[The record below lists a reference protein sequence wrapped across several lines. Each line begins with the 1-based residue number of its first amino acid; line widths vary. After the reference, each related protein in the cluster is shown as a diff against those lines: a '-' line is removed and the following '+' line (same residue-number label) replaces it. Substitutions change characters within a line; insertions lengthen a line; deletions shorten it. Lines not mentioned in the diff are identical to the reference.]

1 MVATSD
7 RRRRWT
13 ALEVGVAAAVVL
25 SLFTLLII
33 AATQEGVHQALLG
46 ADTAGEGADPRARR
60 EALEAARAADPH
72 QVRTLEALAR
82 LAREEGRWLD
92 AAQQWAEIA
101 KLDPSYR
108 DARYQEALN
117 LDALGDWRG
126 VVEALAAAELPGD
139 AAILKAKA
147 LLGLGRQPEAQA
159 LVDRVMASEPDH
171 AGARQIKANLLFL
184 EGNLDAAEAAYRD
197 LEARAQTRYAGH
209 LGLVQV
215 AMRRGDPTKAEA
227 TLNAL
232 PLGPDAPGQ
241 YLLARGDLLRQFG
254 DLEGAMASYQALATR
269 LGAIPDAA
277 VPLAELAAAKGQPE
291 RVEQW
296 RRDLLGTNPPALA
309 ARHYLEAIA
318 AYLRGD
324 LTAALQGLVWSD
336 PYFSRRDLYRWIAL
350 DAGAAGGDLE
360 RVRTQVQA
368 VTRDQTLPAAALV
381 RAADALAQR
390 AADFADRGDQAQAE
404 ALLTLAQDLSPERP
418 AVRLVQA
425 RTALVAGR
433 LDEASRLAEALIGDP
448 ATSPDGVPGALEVLG
463 RVALARDQHTAARD
477 AFDRLATALPDSAI
491 PPYWQGVAA
500 FRRGDAASAA
510 DLLRGAYARNRDPRI
525 ESALMDALL
534 QTQALDEAQAL
545 GEALTQGND
554 AGARGRGWAYQAG
567 VARARGDRAQAAAA
581 YRKALGEDPRLPY
594 ALATADLL
602 IALADYPQAG
612 EVLAAAALK
621 APEDRVLNFKR
632 AYLAQLAGDLPA
644 AAAGYRKLLAKAPN
658 WPLPMVNL
666 SEVLMAQRET
676 QGEALDL
683 ARRAVQ
689 SAPKWVAGQW
699 NLAQCL
705 QALGR
710 KPEAWDAATAVLALD
725 PSHAGAKALL
735 EAQSSGKGAGQ
746 AGP

>member
-1 MVATSD
+1 M
-7 RRRRWT
+7 
-13 ALEVGVAAAVVL
+13 AAAVVL

-197 LEARAQTRYAGH
+197 LEARAETRYAGH

-254 DLEGAMASYQALATR
+254 DLEGAMASYQALATS

-368 VTRDQTLPAAALV
+368 
-381 RAADALAQR
+381 
-390 AADFADRGDQAQAE
+390 
-404 ALLTLAQDLSPERP
+404 ERP

-448 ATSPDGVPGALEVLG
+448 ATGPDGAPGALEVLG

-666 SEVLMAQRET
+666 SEVLMAERET